1 MCISG
6 NVNQEIIFLYLL
18 LTPHYTTLHCTALRT
33 AECVS
38 LLQSQGCDLTLTD
51 SDGYTAAA
59 HALAF
64 DHISVVQ
71 TLPIA
76 AFYNKN
82 LNPKINRQPSK
93 VSMNNQIMVNSDNN
107 IDARVSRNNQ
117 SRTSAHVKNSVDMKV
132 EFSTRSDKSEDHV
145 EVPWVITRSAFHII
159 CQWGSIKSLTY
170 LLALK
175 GIETEKRNISEFESL
190 GSVER
195 SHDFNTKNENS
206 HTISDDLFSVNYSL
220 IDGSTALHVAARYGH
235 VNCLKKL
242 IEAGG
247 DFRVL
252 DMHGNTPLL
261 LSRKWGNTECDVYLS
276 GLHDSTR

>member
-1 MCISG
+1 
-6 NVNQEIIFLYLL
+6 LL
-18 LTPHYTTLHCTALRT
+18 SR
-33 AECVS
+33 
-38 LLQSQGCDLTLTD
+38 GCDLTLTD

-71 TLPIA
+71 ALPIK
-76 AFYNKN
+76 AFYNKQ
-82 LNPKINRQPSK
+82 LNPRITRQPSK
-93 VSMNNQIMVNSDNN
+93 VSVNKQIMVNSDDN
-107 IDARVSRNNQ
+107 IDVCVSSNNQ
-117 SRTSAHVKNSVDMKV
+117 SKSSAPIENDVNVKV
-132 EFSTRSDKSEDHV
+132 EFSTGSDMSEDQI

-170 LLALK
+170 LLAMKKYFTGMKSTTVLY
-175 GIETEKRNISEFESL
+175 RL
-190 GSVER
+190 GSVAKG
-195 SHDFNTKNENS
+195 HDSNTKTDIFGTTESN
-206 HTISDDLFSVNYSL
+206 FFPVNYSL
-220 IDGSTALHVAARYGH
+220 DDGSTALHVAARYGH

-276 GLHDSTR
+276 GLHDSTRKLIIDN

>member
-1 MCISG
+1 
-6 NVNQEIIFLYLL
+6 
-18 LTPHYTTLHCTALRT
+18 
-33 AECVS
+33 
-38 LLQSQGCDLTLTD
+38 LQSQGCDLTLTD

-71 TLPIA
+71 KLPIA
-76 AFYNKN
+76 AFYNKQ
-82 LNPKINRQPSK
+82 LNPKNNRQPTK
-93 VSMNNQIMVNSDNN
+93 VSENNQVLENSDNN
-107 IDARVSRNNQ
+107 IDARVSSNNQ
-117 SRTSAHVKNSVDMKV
+117 SRTSAPIENNVDVKV
-132 EFSTRSDKSEDHV
+132 EFNTKSEKSGGQV

-159 CQWGSIKSLTY
+159 CQWGSIKSLDY

-175 GIETEKRNISEFESL
+175 GIETEKRNISECGSL
-190 GSVER
+190 GSVEI
-195 SHDFNTKNENS
+195 SHDYNTKNKNS
-206 HTISDDLFSVNYSL
+206 HTISDDLFPVNYSL
-220 IDGSTALHVAARYGH
+220 QDGSTALHVAARYGH

-276 GLHDSTR
+276 GLHIVHDN

>member
-1 MCISG
+1 MCTSDY
-6 NVNQEIIFLYLL
+6 VNQMMIILYLL
-18 LTPHYTTLHCTALRT
+18 LTPHHTTLHCTALRT

-64 DHISVVQ
+64 DHISVVR

-76 AFYNKN
+76 AFYNKQ
-82 LNPKINRQPSK
+82 LNPKTNRRPFKISE
-93 VSMNNQIMVNSDNN
+93 NNQVMVNSDNN
-107 IDARVSRNNQ
+107 IDAPVSSNNQ
-117 SRTSAHVKNSVDMKV
+117 SRTSAHVDNNVDMKV
-132 EFSTRSDKSEDHV
+132 EFNTESDKSEDQV

-159 CQWGSIKSLTY
+159 CQWGSIKSLDY

-175 GIETEKRNISEFESL
+175 EIENNDLEFAIN
-190 GSVER
+190 GFFER
-195 SHDFNTKNENS
+195 SHDVNTKNENS
-206 HTISDDLFSVNYSL
+206 HTISDDFLPVNYTL
-220 IDGSTALHVAARYGH
+220 DDGSTALHVAARYGH